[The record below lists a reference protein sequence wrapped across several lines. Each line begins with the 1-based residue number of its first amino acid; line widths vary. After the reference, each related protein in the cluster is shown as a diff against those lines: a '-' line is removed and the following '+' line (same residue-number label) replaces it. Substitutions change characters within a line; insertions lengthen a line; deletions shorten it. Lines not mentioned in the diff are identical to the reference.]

1 MLITTILLLC
11 LGQAP
16 PAAQPPPT
24 TPSPEMTDT
33 QRETVARALLAD
45 LVAGRYEDAS
55 RNFDAAMRSG
65 LPPASLAS
73 FAKQLE
79 AKAGK
84 FEKVRE
90 VRHLTEQGYKV
101 VLLVADYEQAR
112 LDVRVVFDHEGK
124 VGGLFFKPSGGTP
137 PVAAPTRFADYVTKT
152 PLHLPF
158 DGDWFVFWGG
168 RTIEEN
174 YHVISVDQRFAYDFL
189 VVRDGTS
196 HRPDAKDNS
205 GYYCWDSP
213 IYAPAEGVVTE
224 SVDGIEDNVPGVMN
238 RAAPAGN
245 HVVIDHG
252 NGEYSLLAHF
262 RRGTVTVHVGDHV
275 KAGALIGHSG
285 NSGNSSEPHLHYHL
299 QNGPHFGS
307 GEGLPAPFRDYCA
320 DGKPLASGEP
330 RRGQH
335 INKSCGK

>member
-1 MLITTILLLC
+1 
-11 LGQAP
+11 
-16 PAAQPPPT
+16 
-24 TPSPEMTDT
+24 
-33 QRETVARALLAD
+33 
-45 LVAGRYEDAS
+45 
-55 RNFDAAMRSG
+55 MRRG
-65 LPPASLAS
+65 LPSANLAS

-84 FEKVRE
+84 FEKIRE
-90 VRHLTEQGYKV
+90 VRHLTEQGSKV
-101 VLLVADYEQAR
+101 VLLVAGYERAR
-112 LDVRVVFDHEGK
+112 FDVRVVFDHEGK

-152 PLHLPF
+152 TLHLPF
-158 DGDWFVFWGG
+158 DGEWFVFWGG

-174 YHVISVDQRFAYDFL
+174 YHAIAIDQRFAYDFL

-196 HRPDAKDNS
+196 HRPGAKDNS

-213 IYAPAEGVVTE
+213 IHAPADGVITE

-238 RAAPAGN
+238 PAVPAGN

-275 KAGALIGHSG
+275 KAGALLGRSRNNG
-285 NSGNSSEPHLHYHL
+285 NSTEPPPPYPLP
-299 QNGPHFGS
+299 NGPT
-307 GEGLPAPFRDYCA
+307 L
-320 DGKPLASGEP
+320 
-330 RRGQH
+330 
-335 INKSCGK
+335 